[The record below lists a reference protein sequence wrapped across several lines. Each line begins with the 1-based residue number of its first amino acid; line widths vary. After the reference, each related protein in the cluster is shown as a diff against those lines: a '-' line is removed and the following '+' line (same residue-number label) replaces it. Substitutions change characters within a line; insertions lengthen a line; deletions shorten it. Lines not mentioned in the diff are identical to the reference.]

1 MISIAGNKLKNSI
14 LNDNLNS
21 VKYQSTKHPIETTSN
36 LLYETIISNLSE
48 KKRILFL
55 VSGGSNIAVFKEIV
69 KKLKKQKISLDNLYI
84 SLMDERFGAVGHK
97 DENFQHFI
105 DEKIDLDN
113 LNIYH
118 ILRFDELNPI
128 KTARLFNDW
137 LDNQFQAADIVIGL
151 FGIGIDGHTAG
162 IKPHTIA
169 TKEKNQLAFYYIGPD
184 FPRITIS
191 FKTIRQVDL
200 AVIQA
205 SGKEKQ
211 LALKNLINNSK
222 IKLDDEPA
230 QIFNKIQDSLIITDA
245 L

>member
-1 MISIAGNKLKNSI
+1 MKKSI

-21 VKYQSTKHPIETTSN
+21 VKYQLTKHPVETTSS
-36 LLYETIISNLSE
+36 LLCKTIISNLSE

-55 VSGGSNIAVFKEIV
+55 VSGGSNVVVFKEV
-69 KKLKKQKISLDNLYI
+69 LKKLKDQKIDLNNLYI
-84 SLMDERFGAVGHK
+84 SLMDERFGIVGHK

-118 ILRFDELNPI
+118 ILRLDEPNPI

-137 LDNQFQAADIVIGL
+137 LDNQLQVADIVIGL
-151 FGIGIDGHTAG
+151 FGIGADGHTAG
-162 IKPHTIA
+162 IKPRTIA

-205 SGKEKQ
+205 NGKEKQ
-211 LALKNLINNSK
+211 LALKNLVSNSK
-222 IKLDDEPA
+222 TSLDDEPA
-230 QIFNKIQDSLIITDA
+230 QIFSQIQDSLIITDA